1 MDYNTSLSS
10 SRDDQATVVHLET
23 ATLINETVCNPLSIP
38 SIRHYFTAF
47 NALGFALFSI
57 GGLALLTVLILYVD
71 TVRHIIKS
79 APTSAKGHS
88 VFVISVYPIVSIATY
103 CATIVPRAQLVAEA
117 VTQGMFMACLYQL
130 FCLIVAYSGGEAQLV
145 KKVHPNNLSLQVA
158 PCCCWPFCS
167 FLPTFTLTKKKLN
180 VLRLLVLQLP
190 VVQGLTYMAL
200 LVMWAEEQSLYHI
213 NYSYFQPVVV
223 ISILLGI
230 WGIVMTVKV
239 TLPVLQEYHI
249 QGKFIALQLV
259 LLFAKFQGFIAKFVA
274 MGDIFPCKPPITPLV
289 YSNLIYNSAILW
301 EMVILCT
308 FARFLYKKALPEFY
322 PTDSNSNIPKQI
334 STITEKS
341 AKTVILN
348 DKTISIKF

>member
-1 MDYNTSLSS
+1 MEYNTSLASS
-10 SRDDQATVVHLET
+10 KDDEATVIHLET
-23 ATLINETVCNPLSIP
+23 ATLINESICDPLSIP
-38 SIRHYFTAF
+38 SIREYFTAF
-47 NALGFALFSI
+47 NALGFTLFSI
-57 GGLALLTVLILYVD
+57 GGLALLLVLILYID
-71 TVRHIIKS
+71 TIRHIIKS

-88 VFVISVYPIVSIATY
+88 AFVISVYPVVSIATY

-167 FLPTFTLTKKKLN
+167 FLPTFTLTKKKLS

-190 VVQGLTYMAL
+190 VIQGLTYMAL

-213 NYSYFQPVVV
+213 NYTYFQPVV
-223 ISILLGI
+223 IMSILLGI

-239 TLPVLQEYHI
+239 TIPVLQEYHI
-249 QGKFIALQLV
+249 QGKFIVLQLV

-274 MGDIFPCKPPITPLV
+274 MGDIFPCKNPITPLV

-301 EMVILCT
+301 EMVLLCT
-308 FARFLYKKALPEFY
+308 FARFLYKKTLPEFY

-334 STITEKS
+334 STITEKNLK
-341 AKTVILN
+341 ADNTTDKKITV
-348 DKTISIKF
+348 KF